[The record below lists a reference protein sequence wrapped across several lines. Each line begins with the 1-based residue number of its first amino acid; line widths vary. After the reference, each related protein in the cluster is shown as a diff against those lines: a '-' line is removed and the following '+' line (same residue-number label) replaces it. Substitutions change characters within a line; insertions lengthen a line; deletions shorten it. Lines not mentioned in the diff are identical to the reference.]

1 MSTLINMPQG
11 SNMIESFLTME
22 QWLFMIII
30 PSLVVITI
38 TFLIGL
44 ERQNVGKA
52 AGISSHVL
60 VGISALMIAVMQRLI
75 YFQEITNGVQSPQ
88 SQRII
93 AQVVAG
99 IGFIGAGVIMKDSN
113 NTIHGITTA
122 STIWFSA
129 LLGIVLG
136 MGYLYEGMAFG
147 IFVAAFIILRD
158 IRRGINPFVPLIDD
172 MKSEPTEFKET
183 IEKQKR

>member
-1 MSTLINMPQG
+1 MNAFFELPEGFNL
-11 SNMIESFLTME
+11 IESFLTWE

-30 PSLVVITI
+30 PALVVITI

-60 VGISALMIAVMQRLI
+60 VGISALMIAIMQRMI
-75 YFQEITNGVQSPQ
+75 FFQEITNGIESPQ
-88 SQRII
+88 SQRVI
-93 AQVVAG
+93 AQVVTG

-113 NTIHGITTA
+113 NIIHGITTA

-136 MGYLYEGMAFG
+136 MGFLYEGIAFG
-147 IFVAAFIILRD
+147 VFVAGFIFLRD
-158 IRRGINPFVPLIDD
+158 FRRGVNPFVPVIED
-172 MKSEPTEFKET
+172 MKHAPKAINDET
-183 IEKQKR
+183 NK

>member
-1 MSTLINMPQG
+1 MRLFVEMPDG
-11 SNMIESFLTME
+11 FNMIESFLTWE
-22 QWLFMIII
+22 QWLYMIII
-30 PSLVVITI
+30 PAAVIITV

-60 VGISALMIAVMQRLI
+60 VGLSALMVAVMQRLI
-75 YFQEITNGVQSPQ
+75 YYQEIMNAVESPQ

-113 NTIHGITTA
+113 NIIHGITTA
-122 STIWFSA
+122 STMWFSA

-136 MGYLYEGMAFG
+136 MGFLYEGIAFG
-147 IFVAAFIILRD
+147 VFVAGFIILRD
-158 IRRGINPFVPLIDD
+158 IRRGVNPFVPVIDV
-172 MKSEPTEFKET
+172 MKHEPTLLKDRSNQE
-183 IEKQKR
+183 QR

>member
-1 MSTLINMPQG
+1 MNILFEMPEG
-11 SNMIESFLTME
+11 YKMIESFLSLE

-30 PSLVVITI
+30 PALVVITI

-60 VGISALMIAVMQRLI
+60 VGLSALMISIMQRLI
-75 YFQEITNGVQSPQ
+75 YLQEITNNISAPQ
-88 SQRII
+88 GQRII
-93 AQVVAG
+93 AQVIAG

-113 NTIHGITTA
+113 NIIHGITTA

-136 MGYLYEGMAFG
+136 MGYLYEGIVFG
-147 IFVAAFIILRD
+147 VFVAGFIILRD
-158 IRRGINPFVPLIDD
+158 IRRGVNPFVPTIEEI
-172 MKSEPTEFKET
+172 KHEPTIIKS
-183 IEKQKR
+183 KK

>member
-1 MSTLINMPQG
+1 MKTLFELPDG
-11 SNMIESFLTME
+11 FNMIESFLSWE
-22 QWLFMIII
+22 QWLYMVII
-30 PSLVVITI
+30 PALVVVVI

-60 VGISALMIAVMQRLI
+60 VGVSALMISIIQRLV
-75 YFQEITNGVQSPQ
+75 YLQEITNGIESPQ
-88 SQRII
+88 GQRII

-113 NTIHGITTA
+113 NIIHGITTA

-136 MGYLYEGMAFG
+136 MGFLFEGIVFG
-147 IFVAAFIILRD
+147 VFVAGFIILRD
-158 IRRGINPFVPLIDD
+158 VRRGINPFVPVIDD
-172 MKSEPTEFKET
+172 MKHRPTPIDDDMKDS
-183 IEKQKR
+183 